1 MPPRPEQLAAL
12 LEDHSAAVEEFFHR
26 AAQVTSARWNAARA
40 DGKWSPAQEV
50 KHVILA
56 YEAFI
61 AELEGGAGLKL
72 VGTPLKRALW
82 RLLGLGSV
90 LLRKRL
96 PRGARSPREIRPP
109 EGPYDQVEL
118 LADLR
123 ERAARF
129 EATYRAIVASNPEKR
144 MTHPYF
150 GALDLV
156 DALKLVAVHTRH
168 HAAVL
173 PPPGARQQVG
183 A

>member
-1 MPPRPEQLAAL
+1 MPPRSERLAAL
-12 LEDHSAAVEEFFHR
+12 LEDHSAAVDEFFHR
-26 AAQVTSARWNAARA
+26 AAQVTSARWNTPRA
-40 DGKWSPAQEV
+40 DGKWTPAQEV
-50 KHVILA
+50 RHVTLA

-61 AELEGGAGLKL
+61 SELEGGTGLKL

-82 RLLGLGSV
+82 RFLGLGSV

-109 EGPYDQVEL
+109 EGPYDQAGL
-118 LADLR
+118 LADFR
-123 ERAARF
+123 DRSTRF
-129 EATYRAIVASNPEKR
+129 EAIYRDVLAKNPEKR
-144 MTHPYF
+144 VSHPYF

-156 DALKLVAVHTRH
+156 DALKLAAVHTRH